1 MWQDRRKRFAATCIK
16 SSYLPVRNFVNRPQM
31 VYQISHSFHLFA
43 TDVTGLWDLS
53 VYAVFFFEMSVG
65 IFLRCESCPTD
76 QTRARPIRHYCY
88 HIWNIQQGDKNCQKI
103 MYFVSKCLSNSKLFY
118 TSLYPCGDFGASP
131 KKSYPTAIPH
141 IWNIRIS
148 WTDRYLC
155 ESSAIAHEIFQVFQG
170 IGRARIR
177 TIRLQHCHSF
187 ITVIRLLLDPNH
199 FWKIESGRE
208 NFRDWKGNVL
218 LLTWWI
224 ACLKCKMGQCNS

>member
-16 SSYLPVRNFVNRPQM
+16 SSDLPVRNFVNRPQM

-88 HIWNIQQGDKNCQKI
+88 HIWNIQQGDKKCQKV

-131 KKSYPTAIPH
+131 KKFLSNSYSTH
-141 IWNIRIS
+141 
-148 WTDRYLC
+148 L
-155 ESSAIAHEIFQVFQG
+155 EFQNVITRQ
-170 IGRARIR
+170 ILVWIK
-177 TIRLQHCHSF
+177 CHSARNLPSF
-187 ITVIRLLLDPNH
+187 
-199 FWKIESGRE
+199 S
-208 NFRDWKGNVL
+208 RDWKGQNPNHSAPTL
-218 LLTWWI
+218 
-224 ACLKCKMGQCNS
+224 S

>member
-1 MWQDRRKRFAATCIK
+1 MLQDRRKRFAATCIK

-103 MYFVSKCLSNSKLFY
+103 MYFVSKCLSNRNFFIPAYIPAVILVHHQKNLIQQLFH
-118 TSLYPCGDFGASP
+118 TFG
-131 KKSYPTAIPH
+131 
-141 IWNIRIS
+141 IS
-148 WTDRYLC
+148 EFHEQTDIC
-155 ESSAIAHEIFQVFQG
+155 VNQV
-170 IGRARIR
+170 
-177 TIRLQHCHSF
+177 
-187 ITVIRLLLDPNH
+187 P
-199 FWKIESGRE
+199 
-208 NFRDWKGNVL
+208 
-218 LLTWWI
+218 
-224 ACLKCKMGQCNS
+224 